1 MNAIRNPHLL
11 RALIQRVPRG
21 VRPSRT
27 ITAPEPDHGEVHT
40 VLSEDERMAQFER
53 SRATVNGRVPNQMVP
68 RNRSL
73 VPVSPAASA
82 TTPPLA
88 QEVAGLASHG

>member
-1 MNAIRNPHLL
+1 MNAIRNPALF
-11 RALIQRVPRG
+11 RAVIQRQFRG
-21 VRPSRT
+21 VTPSRT
-27 ITAPEPDHGEVHT
+27 ITAPEPCVRADL
-40 VLSEDERMAQFER
+40 LSEEERLATFAQ
-53 SRATVNGRVPNQMVP
+53 SAATVGGRVPNRMVP

-88 QEVAGLASHG
+88 QGVAGLTPHG